1 MDIVIPLGTGSR
13 WQNNELRFALRSI
26 EKYLTGYDKIFII
39 GECPNWLN
47 LEERITQTRCGF
59 IKSYPE
65 KPIIHIHCPDFLG
78 RKEYSIFNKIMKAVA
93 DERCSDYFVFWN
105 DDIFLIDN
113 LQTAD
118 FKFWYEGT
126 LQSKYEQSHGHYKA
140 AIKNVIDISKP
151 DDYYTDIHT
160 PIIYNKDCFYKYVA
174 CNNWDKEYVIKS
186 SYTSVMLASFEPMP
200 DLKINKA
207 MTYYEIKAR
216 IKDRLFF
223 SIGTYGVCPA
233 MTKVLTELFPDKSKY
248 EK

>member
-39 GECPNWLN
+39 GECP
-47 LEERITQTRCGF
+47 
-59 IKSYPE
+59 SYLQN
-65 KPIIHIHCPDFLG
+65 IVHIPCPDFTG
-78 RKEYSIFNKIMKAVA
+78 RKEYSIFNKIMKAVK
-93 DERCSDYFVFWN
+93 DERCSEYFVFWN

-118 FKFWYEGT
+118 FKFWYEGS
-126 LQSKYEQSHGHYKA
+126 LLSKYEQSHGHYKA
-140 AIKNVIDISKP
+140 AIKNVIDIWDSHFE
-151 DDYYTDIHT
+151 YTDIHT
-160 PIIYNKDCFYKYVA
+160 PIIYNKELFNKIVGSKDW
-174 CNNWDKEYVIKS
+174 NKEYVIKS
-186 SYTSVMLASFEPMP
+186 LYTSKFARPFEEMP

>member
-39 GECPNWLN
+39 GECP
-47 LEERITQTRCGF
+47 
-59 IKSYPE
+59 SYLQN
-65 KPIIHIHCPDFLG
+65 IIHIPCPDFPG

-140 AIKNVIDISKP
+140 AIKNMIDIK
-151 DDYYTDIHT
+151 YYYFAYTDIHT
-160 PIIYNKDCFYKYVA
+160 PIIYNKEKFIKGVA
-174 CNNWDKEYVIKS
+174 AEDWSKEYVIKS
-186 SYTSVMLASFEPMP
+186 LYTSSIKESIVCSFEHMP

-216 IKDRLFF
+216 IKERLFF

>member
-26 EKYLTGYDKIFII
+26 EKYLTGYDKIFTI
-39 GECPNWLN
+39 GECP
-47 LEERITQTRCGF
+47 
-59 IKSYPE
+59 SYL
-65 KPIIHIHCPDFLG
+65 KNVIHIPCPDFPG

-118 FKFWYEGT
+118 FKFWHEGT

-140 AIKNVIDISKP
+140 AIRSVMDIHHPNSE
-151 DDYYTDIHT
+151 YTDIHT
-160 PIIYNKDCFYKYVA
+160 PIIYNKEKFIKNVA
-174 CNNWDKEYVIKS
+174 AEDWSREYVIKS
-186 SYTSVMLASFEPMP
+186 LYTSAMLVSFEPMP

-216 IKDRLFF
+216 IKERLFF

-233 MTKVLTELFPDKSKY
+233 MTKVLTELFPDKSNY

>member
-39 GECPNWLN
+39 GECP
-47 LEERITQTRCGF
+47 
-59 IKSYPE
+59 SYLQNV
-65 KPIIHIHCPDFLG
+65 IHIPCPDFLG

-140 AIKNVIDISKP
+140 AIKNVIDLFIP
-151 DDYYTDIHT
+151 ELEYTDIHT
-160 PIIYNKDCFYKYVA
+160 PIIYSKKTFNKIASLD
-174 CNNWDKEYVIKS
+174 WSKEYVIKS
-186 SYTSVMLASFEPMP
+186 LYTSSFEYLTSYNVCSFEPMP

-216 IKDRLFF
+216 IKERLFF

>member
-39 GECPNWLN
+39 GECP
-47 LEERITQTRCGF
+47 
-59 IKSYPE
+59 SYLQN
-65 KPIIHIHCPDFLG
+65 IVHIPCPDFTG
-78 RKEYSIFNKIMKAVA
+78 RKEYSVFNKIMKAVK

-113 LQTAD
+113 LHTAD

-140 AIKNVIDISKP
+140 AIKNVIDVCTS
-151 DDYYTDIHT
+151 DCDYTDIHT
-160 PIIYNKDCFYKYVA
+160 PIIYKKDYFYKYVA

-186 SYTSVMLASFEPMP
+186 SYTSVMSASFEPMP

>member
-39 GECPNWLN
+39 GECP
-47 LEERITQTRCGF
+47 
-59 IKSYPE
+59 SYLQNV
-65 KPIIHIHCPDFLG
+65 IHIPCPDFPG
-78 RKEYSIFNKIMKAVA
+78 RKEYSIFNKIMKAVK
-93 DERCSDYFVFWN
+93 DERCSENFVFWN

-140 AIKNVIDISKP
+140 AIKNTMGIQSANLE
-151 DDYYTDIHT
+151 YTDIHT
-160 PIIYNKDCFYKYVA
+160 PIIYNKIFFSKTVA
-174 CNNWDKEYVIKS
+174 TEDWTKEYVIKS
-186 SYTSVMLASFEPMP
+186 LYTTRFFENFESIP

-207 MTYYEIKAR
+207 MTYYEIKVR
-216 IKDRLFF
+216 IKERLFF

-233 MTKVLTELFPDKSKY
+233 MTKVLTELFPEKSKY

>member
-39 GECPNWLN
+39 GECP
-47 LEERITQTRCGF
+47 
-59 IKSYPE
+59 SYLQN
-65 KPIIHIHCPDFLG
+65 IVHIPCPDFPG
-78 RKEYSIFNKIMKAVA
+78 RKEYSIFNKIMKAVK
-93 DERCSDYFVFWN
+93 DERCSENFVFWN

-113 LQTAD
+113 FHTAY

-140 AIKNVIDISKP
+140 AIKNVMDLSYPNIQ
-151 DDYYTDIHT
+151 YTDIHT
-160 PIIYNKDCFYKYVA
+160 PIIYNKEKFIKNVA
-174 CNNWDKEYVIKS
+174 DEDWSKEYVIKS
-186 SYTSVMLASFEPMP
+186 LYTAPEFVSFGPMP

-207 MTYYEIKAR
+207 MTYYEIKVR
-216 IKDRLFF
+216 IKERLFF

-233 MTKVLTELFPDKSKY
+233 MTKVLTELFPEKSKY

>member
-39 GECPNWLN
+39 GECP
-47 LEERITQTRCGF
+47 
-59 IKSYPE
+59 SYLQNV
-65 KPIIHIHCPDFLG
+65 IHIPCPDLPG
-78 RKEYSIFNKIMKAVA
+78 RKEYSIFNKIMKAVK
-93 DERCSDYFVFWN
+93 DERCSENFVFWN

-118 FKFWYEGT
+118 FKFWHEGT

-160 PIIYNKDCFYKYVA
+160 PIIYNKDYFYKYVA

-186 SYTSVMLASFEPMP
+186 SYTSVMSASFEPMP

>member
-39 GECPNWLN
+39 GECP
-47 LEERITQTRCGF
+47 
-59 IKSYPE
+59 SYLQNIVH
-65 KPIIHIHCPDFLG
+65 IISFDFTG
-78 RKEYSIFNKIMKAVA
+78 RKEYSIFNKIMKAVK

-105 DDIFLIDN
+105 DDIFLIDD
-113 LQTAD
+113 LHTSD

-140 AIKNVIDISKP
+140 AIRSVMDIHHPNSE
-151 DDYYTDIHT
+151 YTDIHT
-160 PIIYNKDCFYKYVA
+160 PIIYNKEKFIKNVA
-174 CNNWDKEYVIKS
+174 AEDWIREYVIKS
-186 SYTSVMLASFEPMP
+186 LYTSAMLASFEPMP

-207 MTYYEIKAR
+207 MTYYEIKAL

-223 SIGTYGVCPA
+223 SIGTYGVCPP

>member
-39 GECPNWLN
+39 GEFP
-47 LEERITQTRCGF
+47 
-59 IKSYPE
+59 SYLQNV
-65 KPIIHIHCPDFLG
+65 IHIPCPDFIG

-93 DERCSDYFVFWN
+93 DERCSEYFVFWN

-174 CNNWDKEYVIKS
+174 CNNWEKEYVIKS
-186 SYTSVMLASFEPMP
+186 SYTSVMSASFEPMP

-223 SIGTYGVCPA
+223 SIGTYGVCPV
-233 MTKVLTELFPDKSKY
+233 MTKVLTELFPEKSKY

>member
-39 GECPNWLN
+39 GECP
-47 LEERITQTRCGF
+47 
-59 IKSYPE
+59 SYLQNV
-65 KPIIHIHCPDFLG
+65 IHIPCPDFPG

-126 LQSKYEQSHGHYKA
+126 LQDKYEQSHGHYKA

-160 PIIYNKDCFYKYVA
+160 PIIYNKDYFYKYVA

-186 SYTSVMLASFEPMP
+186 SYTSVMSASFEPMP

-223 SIGTYGVCPA
+223 SIGTYGVCPP